1 MEKVNPRMVTLA
13 RESKGYT
20 LGDLGDKMK
29 FTAQMAWQLEQN
41 YHNVNSE
48 TLESLSKALNYPVGF
63 FFQDGESIPLPLSY
77 RKRSAVPAGTLTQ
90 IDAIVN
96 IYRLNV
102 EKLTA
107 TIKFPEPDLP
117 VLDILKFGSPQE
129 CARKLRKLWKINK
142 GPIESMTEIMEE
154 HKIMLLSFPFDTDS
168 VDGKCTIASGKYPLV
183 VTRRNLL
190 GDRQRFT
197 LAFHL
202 GYLVMHWKTSPEFS
216 RDLSHEANLFAAEF
230 LLPEKDIKSDLTNLS
245 FGTLGELKRKW
256 KASMIS
262 ILHRSEDLGAVTPNQ
277 KRYIMDL
284 FNQAGI
290 KKREPIEL
298 DVPVEHYKLVRDL
311 VTKYKT
317 KQQWN
322 LKKLA
327 DFFNLEPDDF
337 LERYNF
343 N

>member
-13 RESKGYT
+13 RESKGLT

-41 YHNVNSE
+41 YHNVNE
-48 TLESLSKALNYPVGF
+48 DTLDALSKALNYPAGF
-63 FFQDGESIPLPLSY
+63 FLQEGESIPLPLSY
-77 RKRSAVPAGTLTQ
+77 RKRSTVPAGMLAQ
-90 IDAIVN
+90 IDAVVN

-102 EKLTA
+102 EKLCS
-107 TIKFPEPDLP
+107 TIKYAEPDLP
-117 VLDILKFGSPQE
+117 VLDVLKFGSPQE
-129 CARKLRKLWKINK
+129 CAKKLRKLWKIEK
-142 GPIESMTEIMEE
+142 GPIDNLSSLMEE
-154 HKIMLLSFPFDTDS
+154 HKIMLLSFPFDTDG
-168 VDGKCTIASGKYPLV
+168 VDGKCTIAAGKYPLI

-197 LAFHL
+197 LAYHL

-230 LLPEKDIKSDLTNLS
+230 LLPEKDIKPDLENLT

-262 ILHRSEDLGAVTPNQ
+262 ILHRSEDLEAVTANQ
-277 KRYIMDL
+277 KRYILQL

-298 DVPVEHYKLVRDL
+298 DIMIEQYKLVRDL
-311 VTKYKT
+311 ITKYKT

-337 LERYNF
+337 LERFNF